1 MTTGVAHVLNTPG
14 FGGVPRV
21 VRSLVDLTDRRRYT
35 PSVFFLKPGE
45 GLDLFSGLDAAVEV
59 AGQERGKTGAIAAL
73 AEFLEARNIGILH
86 THSFRPN
93 LYGRMAGALLR
104 ATGLKIVAHYHND
117 YADKWSDPSA
127 IALER
132 RLGRIT
138 DARIAVSGAVAA
150 HVAEWT
156 GVAPES
162 LTVIRNGF
170 ELDRLAVADRA
181 RGRAALGLAEDEICI
196 GLVGRIC
203 AQKGV
208 DTFVEAAERLLPDLP
223 HARFVVVG
231 AMEDRALTDTL
242 RTRADA
248 TPGQAIRFTG
258 HREDIGDLLAAFD
271 ILAAPSRWEGF
282 GLAIVEG
289 MAMGLPVVASAVGG
303 IPEVTADAARLIPP
317 DNPQELSA
325 ALRGLITDE
334 HLRSELSRAGRSR
347 AQRFDWATAAG
358 AVDAL
363 YDRLVTGT

>member
-21 VRSLVDLTDRRRYT
+21 VRALVGQTDRRRYS
-35 PSVFFLKPGE
+35 PAVFFLKPGD
-45 GLDLFSGLDAAVEV
+45 GLDLFSGLDATVEV
-59 AGQERGKTGAIAAL
+59 AARERGKTGAIAAL
-73 AEFLEARNIGILH
+73 AEFLDARNIGILH

-156 GVAPES
+156 GATPES
-162 LTVIRNGF
+162 LTVIRNG
-170 ELDRLAVADRA
+170 LDLSRLASADRA
-181 RGRAALGLAEDEICI
+181 RGRAALGLAEGEIGI

-208 DTFVEAAERLLPDLP
+208 DTFVDAAERLLPDLP
-223 HARFVVVG
+223 QARFVVLG
-231 AMEDRALTDTL
+231 AMEDRVLAERLRARAEAL
-242 RTRADA
+242 
-248 TPGQAIRFTG
+248 PGQAIRFAG
-258 HREDIGDLLAAFD
+258 HRDDIGDLLAAFD

-317 DNPQELSA
+317 DNPQKLAA
-325 ALRGLITDE
+325 ALRTLITDE
-334 HLRSELSRAGRSR
+334 HLRSELGRAARRR
-347 AQRFDWATAAG
+347 AQSFDWTVAAC

-363 YDRLVTGT
+363 YDRLVAGT